1 MSDSPARRPA
11 SGSCCGG
18 PWGGA
23 SEIISGINDFCT
35 HPETGGVKLFSRS
48 MIPPG
53 ALLKKAPW
61 LGHDGKLAPLRDA
74 QTYNPSH

>member
-1 MSDSPARRPA
+1 
-11 SGSCCGG
+11 
-18 PWGGA
+18 
-23 SEIISGINDFCT
+23 
-35 HPETGGVKLFSRS
+35 